1 MRVVVCVFG
10 VLARSIHLAWPSV
23 IRRILR
29 PLRRDGHSVYIVG
42 FNLDVGDASAVDG
55 VRLNHSA
62 SQWRV
67 NRSGVAVARF
77 DAYNEV
83 LQTKVDAEIDRIC
96 PGLACQ
102 TFDDYVS
109 ARTLT
114 VRNAFR
120 QLHSEMRV
128 GQFLRINVS
137 RGLNVPRYDVAIVLG
152 PDFHFAMDV
161 EVADVRRAAAERGA
175 VFTADMND
183 ADGYTNGFY
192 IGHPQPLSRI
202 MSRFYTH
209 TKLMALELGQRYDGQ
224 RFPHN
229 YEVLLRRAFVQHNI
243 QRLRTSMVFF
253 KIRANGHPFW
263 YGAREKQLDA
273 LNRNSQR
280 TVLREWGNVVE
291 RLCAVEDICAKTFC
305 AYPCLCGNGH
315 VRFGFSSTKGHTWT
329 RWRPV
334 NTHSLFTPV
343 KCGVMTFG
351 KHPWTSSP
359 THKRI
364 CQCRL
369 NVTLA
374 NAALTTPTLSA
385 AALSPTAPSPPPASP
400 PPATIAPA
408 IIAATLAAVALAA
421 YAFSHALV
429 IWRARQL
436 LSVPTPSDR

>member
-77 DAYNEV
+77 DAYHEV

-102 TFDDYVS
+102 TFDDYG
-109 ARTLT
+109 ARTLNI
-114 VRNAFR
+114 RNAFR

-128 GQFLRINVS
+128 AQFLRSNVS
-137 RGLNVPRYDVAIVLG
+137 RGLDVPRYDVAIVLG

-175 VFTADMND
+175 VFTTDMND

-192 IGHPQPLSRI
+192 IGHPVPLARI
-202 MSRFYTH
+202 MSRFYAH
-209 TKLMALELGQRYDGQ
+209 NKLMALELGQRYDGQ

-229 YEVLLRRAFVQHNI
+229 YEVLLRRAFVHHNI

-263 YGAREKQLDA
+263 YGEREKQLNA
-273 LNRNSQR
+273 LNRSSQR

-291 RLCAVEDICAKTFC
+291 RLCAVAEPLRTECAQRLC
-305 AYPCLCGNGH
+305 NHPCLCGNGH
-315 VRFGFSSTKGHTWT
+315 VRFGFSTAKGHAWT
-329 RWRPV
+329 HWRPV
-334 NTHSLFTPV
+334 NSQSLFTPV
-343 KCGVMTFG
+343 KCGVTTFG
-351 KHPWTSSP
+351 RHPWMSGP
-359 THKRI
+359 THERSI

-369 NVTLA
+369 NVT
-374 NAALTTPTLSA
+374 
-385 AALSPTAPSPPPASP
+385 
-400 PPATIAPA
+400 
-408 IIAATLAAVALAA
+408 
-421 YAFSHALV
+421 H
-429 IWRARQL
+429 W
-436 LSVPTPSDR
+436 

>member
-1 MRVVVCVFG
+1 MAGKKRENEELGPSATLQLSSSDWAAPGTAARMRVVVCLFG
-10 VLARSIHLAWPSV
+10 VLARSIHLVWPSV
-23 IRRILR
+23 VQRILR
-29 PLRRDGHSVYIVG
+29 PLRRDGHSVHIVG
-42 FNLDVGDASAVDG
+42 FNLDVGNASSVDG
-55 VRLNHSA
+55 VRLN
-62 SQWRV
+62 
-67 NRSGVAVARF
+67 RSRIAVARF

-102 TFDDYVS
+102 TFDDYVHG

-114 VRNAFR
+114 IRNAFR

-128 GQFLRINVS
+128 AQFLRSNVS

-192 IGHPQPLSRI
+192 IGHPVPLAQI
-202 MSRFYTH
+202 MSRFYAH

-253 KIRANGHPFW
+253 KIRASGHPFW
-263 YGAREKQLDA
+263 YGMREKQLDA
-273 LNRNSQR
+273 LNRSSQR

-291 RLCAVEDICAKTFC
+291 RLCAVEDTCAKTFC
-305 AYPCLCGNGH
+305 AHPCLCGNGH
-315 VRFGFSSTKGHTWT
+315 VRFGFSTTKGHAWT

-343 KCGVMTFG
+343 KCGVTTFG
-351 KHPWTSSP
+351 HHPWTSSP

-369 NVTLA
+369 NVTR
-374 NAALTTPTLSA
+374 
-385 AALSPTAPSPPPASP
+385 
-400 PPATIAPA
+400 
-408 IIAATLAAVALAA
+408 
-421 YAFSHALV
+421 
-429 IWRARQL
+429 W
-436 LSVPTPSDR
+436 